1 MREDSSS
8 DTDSGNAR
16 FLPLG
21 SLAGSLMIKAVA
33 VEPLVARR
41 LRDTCQ
47 TWLGDVEVKGHTAWL
62 HARKGTRWMSL
73 WLYLS
78 SYHDLVSTHTVEWGS
93 SIASLAQQSSW
104 KHTKLCSTVASS
116 FSLSFP
122 FSRAALRR
130 VLERSARSVWWCD
143 PFDDAACGCKLE
155 LDAAWFPSKSIEF
168 RPPWTSNV
176 YNNQP
181 KLCVPASRRR
191 RSRCRAYSQCVEE
204 RDDFSLRLLGY
215 LYYNYC
221 GVSIC
226 GDFPIPSPL

>member
-1 MREDSSS
+1 MVARPEGDSV
-8 DTDSGNAR
+8 DV
-16 FLPLG
+16 
-21 SLAGSLMIKAVA
+21 SLALPFK
-33 VEPLVARR
+33 
-41 LRDTCQ
+41 
-47 TWLGDVEVKGHTAWL
+47 
-62 HARKGTRWMSL
+62 
-73 WLYLS
+73 LS
-78 SYHDLVSTHTVEWGS
+78 RPRFYAYRGMGFINCITG
-93 SIASLAQQSSW
+93 AASSW

-204 RDDFSLRLLGY
+204 RNDFSLRLLGY